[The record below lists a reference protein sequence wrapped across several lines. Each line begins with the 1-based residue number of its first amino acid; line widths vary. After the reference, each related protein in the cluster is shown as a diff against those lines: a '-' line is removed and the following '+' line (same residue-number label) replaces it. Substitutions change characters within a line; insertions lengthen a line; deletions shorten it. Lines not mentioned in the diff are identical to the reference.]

1 MLTKSNKI
9 LSEITVFNK
18 YAKYREDKGRRE
30 TWEELVTRNKE
41 MHQRSYPKLKKEIE
55 EVYKHV
61 YAKRVLPSMRSL
73 QFGGRPIEVANNRI
87 YNCAFLPIDHIDG
100 FSELMFLL
108 LGGTGGGY
116 SVQRLWVDKLPT
128 VKGTLEESRR
138 FLIGDSIEGWADA
151 IKVLV
156 EAYFLGKQRPDFDYR
171 DIREKGAA
179 LITTGGKAPG
189 PEPLEACIE
198 TLRGKLDE
206 AKGRKLKPIEVHDI
220 CCIIADAVLAGG
232 IRRAALISLFDRDD
246 QDMLKCKSG
255 NWWESHPYR
264 ARANNS
270 VVLPRGKVG
279 REEFYNL
286 MEIVQASGAGEPG
299 VYWTSNEEWGT
310 NPCCEIGLQ
319 PFQFCNLCEL
329 NASDVVDQHDLNERA
344 RAAAFIGT
352 LQAGYTDFHY
362 LRPIWKQTTE
372 SEALIGVG
380 MTGIG
385 SGAVLKL
392 NLREA
397 ADEVVEE
404 NKRVAAAI
412 GINPAARTT
421 TVKPSGT
428 SSLVVGSSS
437 GIHAWHNSYYVRR
450 MRVGKDEA
458 LYHYMLQKMPQLVE
472 DDKFN
477 PKGAVLSF
485 PQAAPRGAIL
495 RTESPQELLDRVRLF
510 NLDWVRHGHVSGDNT
525 HNVSCTISLRDSE
538 WGECIDWMWS
548 NRNEYNGISVLPY
561 DGGTYVQAP
570 FEDITEAKYYE
581 LESSLTSI
589 DLSQV
594 SEDVDN
600 TDLQA
605 EAACAGGVCELTF

>member
-1 MLTKSNKI
+1 MNLSNKI
-9 LSEITVFNK
+9 LSDITVFNK
-18 YAKYREDKGRRE
+18 YAKYEEDIGRRE
-30 TWEELVTRNKE
+30 SWRELVTRNME
-41 MHQRSYPKLKKEIE
+41 MHIRKYPHIEVEIRGAYLYVYDKK
-55 EVYKHV
+55 
-61 YAKRVLPSMRSL
+61 VLPSMRSL

-116 SVQRLWVDKLPT
+116 SVQKLWVDKLPT
-128 VKGTLEESRR
+128 IKGTLPEARR

-156 EAYFLGKQRPDFDYR
+156 EAYFLGKQDPTFDYR

-189 PEPLEACIE
+189 PAPLKLCID
-198 TLRGKLDE
+198 TLKGKLNE
-206 AKGRKLKPIEVHDI
+206 AKGRQLRPIEVHDI

-246 QDMLKCKSG
+246 TEMLNAKSG
-255 NWWESHPYR
+255 NWWEDSPYR

-270 VVLPRGKVG
+270 AVLPRGKVSE
-279 REEFYNL
+279 EEFYKL
-286 MEIVQASGAGEPG
+286 MAVVEASGAGEPG
-299 VYWTSNEEWGT
+299 IYWTSDETWGT
-310 NPCCEIGLQ
+310 NPCCEIGLR
-319 PFQFCNLCEL
+319 PFQFCNLCEV
-329 NASDVVDQHDLNERA
+329 NADDVVDQTDLNNRSK
-344 RAAAFIGT
+344 AAALIGT

-362 LRPIWKQTTE
+362 LRPIWKSTTE
-372 SEALIGVG
+372 EEALIGVG

-397 ADEVVEE
+397 ADEVVKE
-404 NKRVAAAI
+404 NNRVA
-412 GINPAARTT
+412 GLINVRPAARTT

-437 GIHAWHNSYYVRR
+437 GVHAWHGSYYIRR
-450 MRVGKDEA
+450 MRVGKNEA
-458 LYHYMLQKMPQLVE
+458 LYKYMVRKVPELVE

-477 PKGAVLSF
+477 PSGAILSF

-495 RTESPQELLDRVRLF
+495 RTESPESLLDRVRLF
-510 NLDWVRHGHVSGDNT
+510 NLDWVRHGHVSGANT
-525 HNVSCTISLRDSE
+525 HNVSCTISLKDDE
-538 WGECIDWMWS
+538 WEECIKWMWS

-561 DGGTYVQAP
+561 DGGSYVQAP

-581 LESSLTSI
+581 LEKYLTSI
-589 DLSQV
+589 NLMEVVEESDETDLSG
-594 SEDVDN
+594 EI
-600 TDLQA
+600 
-605 EAACAGGVCELTF
+605 ACSGGACEITF

>member
-1 MLTKSNKI
+1 LNQSNKI

-18 YAKYREDKGRRE
+18 YAKYVEDKGRRE

-41 MHQRSYPKLKKEIE
+41 MHQRSYPHIKEEIE
-55 EVYKHV
+55 KAYEFVYTK
-61 YAKRVLPSMRSL
+61 KVLPSMRSL

-116 SVQRLWVDKLPT
+116 SVQKLWVDKLPE
-128 VKGTLEESRR
+128 VKGPLAETRR
-138 FLIGDSIEGWADA
+138 FLVGDSIEGWADA

-156 EAYFLGKQRPDFDYR
+156 EAYFLGKQDPVFDYR

-189 PEPLEACIE
+189 PDPLEACIN
-198 TLRGKLDE
+198 KLKE
-206 AKGRKLKPIEVHDI
+206 NLANAKGRSLRPIEVHDL

-246 QDMLKCKSG
+246 EEMLSCKSG
-255 NWWESHPYR
+255 SWWESHPYR

-270 VVLPRGKVG
+270 AVLPRGSVE
-279 REEFYNL
+279 REDFYQL
-286 MEIVQASGAGEPG
+286 MEKVKASGAGEPG
-299 VYWTSNEEWGT
+299 IYWTSNEEWGT

-319 PFQFCNLCEL
+319 PFQFCNLCDL
-329 NASDVVDQHDLNERA
+329 NADDVEGQADLNA
-344 RAAAFIGT
+344 RAKAAALIGT

-372 SEALIGVG
+372 GEALIGVG

-385 SGAVLKL
+385 SGKVLHL

-404 NKRVAAAI
+404 NKRVAGLI
-412 GINPAARTT
+412 GINCAARTT

-437 GIHAWHNSYYVRR
+437 GVHAWHNSYYIRR

-458 LYHYMLQKMPQLVE
+458 LYGYMVKEMPDLVE
-472 DDKFN
+472 DDVFN

-495 RTESPQELLDRVRLF
+495 RTESPLALLDRVRLF

-525 HNVSCTISLRDSE
+525 HNVSCTISLRDEE
-538 WGECIDWMWS
+538 WGDCIDWMWS

-561 DGGTYVQAP
+561 DGGSYVQAP
-570 FEDITEAKYYE
+570 FEDITEARYYE
-581 LESSLTSI
+581 LESSLTAI
-589 DLSQV
+589 DLSSV
-594 SEDVDN
+594 TEEVDN
-600 TDLQA
+600 TDLSG
-605 EAACAGGVCELTF
+605 EAACAGGACEITF

>member
-41 MHQRSYPKLKKEIE
+41 MHQRQYPKLKKEIE

-116 SVQRLWVDKLPT
+116 SVQRLWVNKLPT
-128 VKGTLEESRR
+128 VKGCLEESRR

-189 PEPLEACIE
+189 PEPLEACVE
-198 TLRGKLDE
+198 QLRGKLDE
-206 AKGRKLKPIEVHDI
+206 AQGRQLKPIEVHDI

-232 IRRAALISLFDRDD
+232 IRRAALIALFDRDD
-246 QDMLKCKSG
+246 QEMLRCKSG
-255 NWWESHPYR
+255 SWWEAHPYR

-270 VVLPRGKVG
+270 VVLPRGKVS
-279 REEFYNL
+279 RTEFYGL
-286 MEIVQASGAGEPG
+286 MDIVQASGAGEPG
-299 VYWTSNEEWGT
+299 IYWTSNEEWGT

-372 SEALIGVG
+372 NEALIGVG

-404 NKRVAAAI
+404 NKRVASLI

-437 GIHAWHNSYYVRR
+437 GIHAWHSSYYIRR

-458 LYHYMLQKMPQLVE
+458 LYNYMLHKMPQLVE

-510 NLDWVRHGHVSGDNT
+510 NLDWVRHGHVSGDNP

-561 DGGTYVQAP
+561 DGGSYVQAP
-570 FEDITEAKYYE
+570 FEDITESKYYE
-581 LESSLTSI
+581 LEGSLCSI

-594 SEDVDN
+594 REDVDN
-600 TDLQA
+600 TDLQS
-605 EAACAGGVCELTF
+605 EAACAGGFCELTF

>member
-1 MLTKSNKI
+1 VNRSNKI
-9 LSEITVFNK
+9 LSDVTIFNK
-18 YAKYREDKGRRE
+18 YAKYVEEKGRRE

-41 MHQRSYPKLKKEIE
+41 MHQRTYPQIAEEIE
-55 EVYKHV
+55 DAYKYVYK
-61 YAKRVLPSMRSL
+61 KQVLPSMRSL

-116 SVQRLWVDKLPT
+116 SVQKIWVDKLPT
-128 VKGTLEESRR
+128 VKGTLSEPRR

-156 EAYFLGKQRPDFDYR
+156 EAYFLGKQEPVFDYR

-189 PEPLEACIE
+189 PEPLKACID
-198 TLRGKLDE
+198 KLKEKLNE
-206 AKGRKLKPIEVHDI
+206 AQGRNLKPIEVHDI

-246 QDMLKCKSG
+246 DEMLRCKSG
-255 NWWESHPYR
+255 NWWEDSPYR

-270 VVLPRGKVG
+270 VVLPRGKVEK
-279 REEFYNL
+279 EEFYEL
-286 MEIVQASGAGEPG
+286 MKLVEASGAGEPG

-329 NASDVVDQHDLNERA
+329 NADDVQSQEDLNA
-344 RAAAFIGT
+344 RAKAASLIGT

-404 NKRVAAAI
+404 NKRVAALI
-412 GINPAARTT
+412 NINPAARTT

-437 GIHAWHNSYYVRR
+437 GVHAWHNSYYIRR

-458 LYHYMLQKMPQLVE
+458 LYHYMLEQMPELVE
-472 DDKFN
+472 DDVFN

-495 RTESPQELLDRVRLF
+495 RTESPESLLDRVRLF

-525 HNVSCTISLRDSE
+525 HNVSCTISLKDDE

-561 DGGTYVQAP
+561 DGGSYVQAP
-570 FEDITEAKYYE
+570 FEDITEAQYYE
-581 LESSLTSI
+581 LEKSLTAI
-589 DLSQV
+589 DLSKV
-594 SEDVDN
+594 VEEADN
-600 TDLQA
+600 TDLSG
-605 EAACAGGVCELTF
+605 EVACAGGACEIVFN

>member
-1 MLTKSNKI
+1 MNKSNKI

-30 TWEELVTRNKE
+30 TWEELVSRNKE
-41 MHQRSYPKLKKEIE
+41 MHQRSYPQIADQIE
-55 EVYKHV
+55 EAYSYVYDK
-61 YAKRVLPSMRSL
+61 KVLPSMRSL

-116 SVQRLWVDKLPT
+116 SVQKLWVNKLPR
-128 VKGTLEESRR
+128 VKGTLPESRR

-156 EAYFLGKQRPDFDYR
+156 EAYFLGKQAPVFDYR

-189 PEPLEACIE
+189 PEPLRLCINKLKE
-198 TLRGKLDE
+198 KLDE
-206 AKGRKLKPIEVHDI
+206 AQGRQLRPIEVHDI

-232 IRRAALISLFDRDD
+232 IRRAALIALFDRDD
-246 QDMLKCKSG
+246 DEMLSCKSG
-255 NWWESHPYR
+255 DWWVSTPYR

-270 VVLPRGKVG
+270 AVLPRGKVEK
-279 REEFYNL
+279 EEFYKL
-286 MEIVQASGAGEPG
+286 MQAVKDSGSGEPG
-299 VYWTSNEEWGT
+299 IYWTSNEEWGT
-310 NPCCEIGLQ
+310 NPCCEIGLR
-319 PFQFCNLCEL
+319 PFQFCNLCEINADDVQSQDDL
-329 NASDVVDQHDLNERA
+329 NARA
-344 RAAAFIGT
+344 KAASLIGT

-372 SEALIGVG
+372 QEALIGVG

-404 NKRVAAAI
+404 NRRVAALI

-437 GIHAWHNSYYVRR
+437 GVHAWHNAYYIRR

-458 LYHYMLQKMPQLVE
+458 LYQYMLENMPELVE
-472 DDKFN
+472 DDQFN
-477 PKGAVLSF
+477 AKGAVLSF

-495 RTESPQELLDRVRLF
+495 RTESPQSLLDRVRLF

-525 HNVSCTISLRDSE
+525 HNVSCTISLREEE
-538 WGECIDWMWS
+538 WNDCIDWMWS

-561 DGGTYVQAP
+561 DGGSYVQAP
-570 FEDITEAKYYE
+570 FEDISEAKYYE
-581 LESSLTSI
+581 LESHLTAI

-594 SEDVDN
+594 KEEVDN
-600 TDLQA
+600 TDLQS
-605 EAACAGGVCELTF
+605 EPACAGGVCETNF

>member
-1 MLTKSNKI
+1 MNQSNKI
-9 LSEITVFNK
+9 LSDITVFNK

-30 TWEELVTRNKE
+30 TWEELVSRNKE
-41 MHQRSYPKLKKEIE
+41 MHQRSYPQIVDQIE
-55 EVYKHV
+55 EAYKYVYQK
-61 YAKRVLPSMRSL
+61 KVLPSMRSL

-116 SVQRLWVDKLPT
+116 SVQRLWVDKLPR
-128 VKGTLEESRR
+128 VKGTLPESRR

-156 EAYFLGKQRPDFDYR
+156 EAYFLGKQDPTFDYR

-189 PEPLEACIE
+189 PEPLKLCINKLKE
-198 TLRGKLDE
+198 KLDE
-206 AKGRKLKPIEVHDI
+206 AQGRQLRPIEVHDI

-232 IRRAALISLFDRDD
+232 IRRAALIALFDRDD
-246 QDMLKCKSG
+246 DEMLSCKSG
-255 NWWESHPYR
+255 DWWVSTPYR

-270 VVLPRGKVG
+270 AVLPRGKVEK
-279 REEFYNL
+279 EEFYKL
-286 MEIVQASGAGEPG
+286 MQVVKASGSGEPG
-299 VYWTSNEEWGT
+299 IYWTSNEEWGT
-310 NPCCEIGLQ
+310 NPCCEIGLR
-319 PFQFCNLCEL
+319 PFQFCNLCEI
-329 NASDVVDQHDLNERA
+329 NADDVVDQSDLNDRA
-344 RAAAFIGT
+344 KAASLIGT

-372 SEALIGVG
+372 GEALIGVG

-385 SGAVLKL
+385 SGKVLGL

-404 NKRVAAAI
+404 NRRVAALI

-437 GIHAWHNSYYVRR
+437 GVHAWHNAYYIRR

-458 LYHYMLQKMPQLVE
+458 LYQYMLENMPELVE
-472 DDKFN
+472 DDQFN

-495 RTESPQELLDRVRLF
+495 RTESPESLLDRVRLF

-525 HNVSCTISLRDSE
+525 HNVSCTISLREEE
-538 WGECIDWMWS
+538 WNDCIDWMWS

-561 DGGTYVQAP
+561 DGGSYVQAP

-581 LESSLTSI
+581 LESHLTSI

-594 SEDVDN
+594 REGVDN
-600 TDLQA
+600 TDLQS